1 MKRMRTI
8 PEAFAEIKSL
18 DEKSSLTQNAIRL
31 LCKQGKIRFVMIGTK
46 YLVDLDNLIEF
57 LNG

>member
-1 MKRMRTI
+1 MRTI

-46 YLVDLDNLIEF
+46 YLIDLDNLIEF